1 MFEESDVKVIFDNLI
16 TNYPE
21 IDNQDKRIKYI
32 HNKIEKHGYLS
43 INLSELN
50 YLFNI
55 SAMNKRYDVKYLK
68 QSVSDANIGY
78 TAIIKNTG
86 IAKATLSK
94 LLNNERNVKLVQ
106 LNDFIDK
113 MNKSFKLKL
122 SKDIMKEGE

>member
-21 IDNQDKRIKYI
+21 IDNKDKRIKYI

-50 YLFNI
+50 YLFHI
-55 SAMNKRYDVKYLK
+55 CAMNKRYDVKYLK

>member
-50 YLFNI
+50 YLFHI
-55 SAMNKRYDVKYLK
+55 GAINKRYDVKYLK

>member
-50 YLFNI
+50 YLFHI
-55 SAMNKRYDVKYLK
+55 CAINKRYDVKYLK

>member
-1 MFEESDVKVIFDNLI
+1 MFEENDVKVIFDNLI

-50 YLFNI
+50 YLFHI

-106 LNDFIDK
+106 LNDFINK

>member
-1 MFEESDVKVIFDNLI
+1 MFEENDVKVIFDNLI

-55 SAMNKRYDVKYLK
+55 CAINKRYDVKYLK

-122 SKDIMKEGE
+122 SKDIMKKGE

>member
-1 MFEESDVKVIFDNLI
+1 MFEENDVKVIFDNLI

-50 YLFNI
+50 YLFHI
-55 SAMNKRYDVKYLK
+55 CAINKRYDVKYLK

>member
-94 LLNNERNVKLVQ
+94 LLNSERNVKLVQ

-113 MNKSFKLKL
+113 MNKNFELKL

>member
-1 MFEESDVKVIFDNLI
+1 MFEENDVKVIFDNLI

-50 YLFNI
+50 YLFHI

>member
-1 MFEESDVKVIFDNLI
+1 MFEENDVKVIFDNLI

-50 YLFNI
+50 YLFYI
-55 SAMNKRYDVKYLK
+55 CAMNKRYDVKYLK

-113 MNKSFKLKL
+113 MNKNFKLKL

>member
-1 MFEESDVKVIFDNLI
+1 MFEEVDVKVIFDNLI

-50 YLFNI
+50 YLFHI

>member
-21 IDNQDKRIKYI
+21 IDNQYKRIKYI

-50 YLFNI
+50 YLFHI
-55 SAMNKRYDVKYLK
+55 CAINKRYDVKYLK

-94 LLNNERNVKLVQ
+94 LLNNERNVKLIQ

>member
-50 YLFNI
+50 YLFHI
-55 SAMNKRYDVKYLK
+55 CAINKRYDVKYLK

-94 LLNNERNVKLVQ
+94 LLNNERNVKLIQ

>member
-1 MFEESDVKVIFDNLI
+1 MFEESDVKVLFDNLI

-50 YLFNI
+50 YLFHI

>member
-1 MFEESDVKVIFDNLI
+1 MFEENDVKVIFDNLI
-16 TNYPE
+16 TNYPGVE
-21 IDNQDKRIKYI
+21 DQDKRIKYI
-32 HNKIEKHGYLS
+32 HNKIEKHGYLY

-50 YLFNI
+50 YLFYVCSI
-55 SAMNKRYDVKYLK
+55 NKRYDVKYLK
-68 QSVSDANIGY
+68 QFVSDTNIGY

-122 SKDIMKEGE
+122 SKDNMKEGE

>member
-1 MFEESDVKVIFDNLI
+1 MFEERDVKVIFDNLI

-50 YLFNI
+50 YLFHI

>member
-21 IDNQDKRIKYI
+21 IDNQDNRIKYI

-50 YLFNI
+50 YLFHI

>member
-21 IDNQDKRIKYI
+21 IDNQDKRITYI

-50 YLFNI
+50 YLFYI
-55 SAMNKRYDVKYLK
+55 CAMNKRYDVKYLK

>member
-1 MFEESDVKVIFDNLI
+1 MFEENDVKVIFDNLI
-16 TNYPE
+16 TNYPVVE
-21 IDNQDKRIKYI
+21 DQDKRIKYI

-50 YLFNI
+50 YLFHI
-55 SAMNKRYDVKYLK
+55 CAINKRYDVKYLK

-78 TAIIKNTG
+78 TTIIKNTG

-113 MNKSFKLKL
+113 MNKNFKLNL

>member
-50 YLFNI
+50 YLFYI
-55 SAMNKRYDVKYLK
+55 CAMNKRYDVKYLK

>member
-21 IDNQDKRIKYI
+21 IDNQYKRIKYI

-50 YLFNI
+50 YLFHI
-55 SAMNKRYDVKYLK
+55 CAMNKRYDVKYLK

>member
-1 MFEESDVKVIFDNLI
+1 MFEENDVKVIFDNLI

-50 YLFNI
+50 YLFHI
-55 SAMNKRYDVKYLK
+55 CAMNKRYDVKYLK

>member
-1 MFEESDVKVIFDNLI
+1 MFEERDVKVIFDNLI

-50 YLFNI
+50 YLFYI
-55 SAMNKRYDVKYLK
+55 CAMNKRYDVKYLK

>member
-1 MFEESDVKVIFDNLI
+1 MFEESDVKTVFDNLI

-50 YLFNI
+50 YLFHI
-55 SAMNKRYDVKYLK
+55 CAINKRYDVKYLK

>member
-50 YLFNI
+50 YLFHI
-55 SAMNKRYDVKYLK
+55 CAMNKRYDIKYLK

>member
-32 HNKIEKHGYLS
+32 HNKIERHGYLS

-50 YLFNI
+50 YLFHI

>member
-1 MFEESDVKVIFDNLI
+1 MFEESDVKTVFDNLI

-50 YLFNI
+50 YLFHI
-55 SAMNKRYDVKYLK
+55 SAINKRYDVKYLK

>member
-50 YLFNI
+50 YLFHI

>member
-50 YLFNI
+50 YLFHI
-55 SAMNKRYDVKYLK
+55 CAMNKRYDVKYLK

>member
-1 MFEESDVKVIFDNLI
+1 MFEENDVKIMFDNLI

-21 IDNQDKRIKYI
+21 IEDRDKKIKYI
-32 HNKIEKHGYLS
+32 HNKIEKHGYLY

-50 YLFNI
+50 YLFCICAINR
-55 SAMNKRYDVKYLK
+55 RYEVKYLK
-68 QSVSDANIGY
+68 QSISNENIGY

-94 LLNNERNVKLVQ
+94 LLNNERNVKLIQ
-106 LNDFIDK
+106 LNNFIDK
-113 MNKSFKLKL
+113 INKTFKLKL

>member
-1 MFEESDVKVIFDNLI
+1 MFEENDVKVIFDNLI

-50 YLFNI
+50 YLFYI
-55 SAMNKRYDVKYLK
+55 CAMNKRYDVKYLK

>member
-1 MFEESDVKVIFDNLI
+1 MFEENDVKVIFDNLI
-16 TNYPE
+16 NNYPGVE
-21 IDNQDKRIKYI
+21 DQDKRIKYI
-32 HNKIEKHGYLS
+32 YNKIEKHGYLH

-50 YLFNI
+50 YLFHTCAI
-55 SAMNKRYDVKYLK
+55 NKRYDVKYLK

-113 MNKSFKLKL
+113 MNKNFKLKL

>member
-55 SAMNKRYDVKYLK
+55 CAMNKRYDVKYLK

-113 MNKSFKLKL
+113 MNKNIKTYL
-122 SKDIMKEGE
+122 

>member
-1 MFEESDVKVIFDNLI
+1 MFEENDVKVIFDNLI

-50 YLFNI
+50 YLFHI
-55 SAMNKRYDVKYLK
+55 CAINKRYDVKYLK

-113 MNKSFKLKL
+113 MNKSFKLEL